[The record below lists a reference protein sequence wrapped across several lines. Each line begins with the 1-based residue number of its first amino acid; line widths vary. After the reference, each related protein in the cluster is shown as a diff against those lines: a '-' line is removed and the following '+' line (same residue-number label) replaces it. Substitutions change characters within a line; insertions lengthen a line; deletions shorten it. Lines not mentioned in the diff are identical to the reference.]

1 MTKTIGRAKAALLA
15 ATMGLIV
22 FSAVGCGNKAPNI
35 VGFTG
40 ADVLGARVTLGEP
53 AAGQPKA
60 VLMLIHGGGWQRSDS
75 GYQEQKIAAKTFQ
88 QLGYATVTI
97 GYDGGAKGFQQVL
110 AVYRQ
115 TRKRWPDLPVC
126 ASGISAGANYS
137 LMLATREP
145 DLTCVLALS
154 APTDLTT
161 IAAQDPDGQ
170 EAYHAAVTAFG
181 QNQLA
186 KFSPVRYAKQIK
198 AKVLLV
204 GAVGDPVVPAAQ
216 SEELARALPGSQLM
230 ILPPGPDRAEFAHYG
245 GVQPG
250 AQNAVIKR
258 DLDFLKSVIPGN

>member
-1 MTKTIGRAKAALLA
+1 MTKTLRRAKAALPA
-15 ATMGLIV
+15 AMALVIV
-22 FSAVGCGNKAPNI
+22 ATTVGCGNKAPNI

-40 ADVLGARVTLGEP
+40 ADVLGARVVLGEP
-53 AAGQPKA
+53 PGGQPKA
-60 VLMLIHGGGWQRSDS
+60 VLLLVHGGGWQRSDA
-75 GYQEQKIAAKTFQ
+75 GFEEQKVAAKTFQ

-97 GYDGGAKGFQQVL
+97 GYDAGAKGFQQVL

-115 TRKRWPDLPVC
+115 ARKRWPDLPVC

-161 IAAQDPDGQ
+161 LAAQDPSGQ
-170 EAYHAAVTAFG
+170 EAYDAAVTAFG
-181 QNQLA
+181 ANQLA
-186 KFSPVRYAKQIK
+186 KFSPVRYANKIK

-204 GAVGDPVVPAAQ
+204 GAEGDPTVPAAQ
-216 SEELARALPGSQLM
+216 SEELAKALPGSQLL

-250 AQNAVIKR
+250 AQDEVIKR
-258 DLDFLKSVIPGN
+258 DLDFLNSVIKGN